1 MIREQVHYL
10 FLWVVSAVMAAFAVR
25 HVEEDK
31 KADDGNEEH
40 STGNGGNDKHEKTF
54 LLPLAA
60 SVGGHK
66 DLVGI
71 RISFESRIQCEASFL
86 KLCAINN

>member
-1 MIREQVHYL
+1 
-10 FLWVVSAVMAAFAVR
+10 MAALAAR
-25 HVEEDK
+25 HVKEDK
-31 KADDGNEEH
+31 KANDGNEEH
-40 STGNGGNDKHEKTF
+40 PTGNGGNDKHEKTF

-71 RISFESRIQCEASFL
+71 WISLESRIQCEASSL
-86 KLCAINN
+86 ELCAINN

>member
-1 MIREQVHYL
+1 
-10 FLWVVSAVMAAFAVR
+10 MATLAAR
-25 HVEEDK
+25 HVKEDK
-31 KADDGNEEH
+31 KANDGNEEH
-40 STGNGGNDKHEKTF
+40 PTGNGGNDKHEKTF

-71 RISFESRIQCEASFL
+71 GISFESRIWREASSL
-86 KLCAINN
+86 NLCAINN